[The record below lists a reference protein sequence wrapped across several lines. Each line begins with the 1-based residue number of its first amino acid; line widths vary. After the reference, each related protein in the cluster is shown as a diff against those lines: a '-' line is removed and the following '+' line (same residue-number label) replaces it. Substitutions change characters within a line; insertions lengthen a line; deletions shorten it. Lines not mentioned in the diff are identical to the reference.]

1 MTNTNSTVNTHQS
14 IPSFTLNPNESPAYP
29 KSQTIFIEG
38 TVNAFNAYDFRTQL
52 IEDVK
57 GYADRV
63 ILDLAKLKSLD
74 LSGLNALIKVQL
86 YLKVR
91 GKQVE
96 LHVSKK
102 NPVAELIK
110 LTKFNDFLNV
120 QFK

>member
-1 MTNTNSTVNTHQS
+1 MTNANNTTNAHQS
-14 IPSFTLNPNESPAYP
+14 IPSFTLNPSETPAYP
-29 KSQTIFIEG
+29 KSQTIVIEG

-57 GYADRV
+57 AHANKV
-63 ILDLAKLKSLD
+63 ILDLGKLKNLD
-74 LSGLNALIKVQL
+74 LSGLNSLIKVQL
-86 YLKVR
+86 YLKIR
-91 GKQVE
+91 GKHVE

-120 QFK
+120 KFI